1 MSARCRRLSIESDI
15 SLTSL
20 LNELDREEYGIACGS
35 HATNND
41 DHLPELAASFMTGS
55 SEGSTHAPDEPPA
68 APSGAA
74 APKTIY
80 RRRHEPRHRRPS
92 VNDALAGILF
102 KERCRYS
109 RRTGQDGEDGAGGGA
124 IACSSHA
131 FGPVVFLRDSLQLS
145 IRRLMH
151 RAGGDTISAVSSTKP
166 DTDNK
171 KYESTISDKYHERA
185 FFERCNDETGRSR
198 AVGFSSSM
206 EVYTFED

>member
-15 SLTSL
+15 SLSSL
-20 LNELDREEYGIACGS
+20 LNELDREEYGS

-41 DHLPELAASFMTGS
+41 DSLPELAASFMTGS
-55 SEGSTHAPDEPPA
+55 SEGSTPAEPAEPAEAPA

-74 APKTIY
+74 AAKTIY

-109 RRTGQDGEDGAGGGA
+109 RRSVEDGAAGGA
-124 IACSSHA
+124 ITSSSHA
-131 FGPVVFLRDSLQLS
+131 VGPVASLRDSLQLS

-166 DTDNK
+166 DTDNR
-171 KYESTISDKYHERA
+171 KYESTISDKYHERT
-185 FFERCNDETGRSR
+185 FFERCNDEKGRSR
-198 AVGFSSSM
+198 AVGFSQSM

>member
-15 SLTSL
+15 SLSSL

-35 HATNND
+35 HAANND
-41 DHLPELAASFMTGS
+41 DSLPELAASFMTGS
-55 SEGSTHAPDEPPA
+55 SEGSTPAEPAEAPA

-109 RRTGQDGEDGAGGGA
+109 RRSGEDGAAGGA
-124 IACSSHA
+124 IASSPHA
-131 FGPVVFLRDSLQLS
+131 FGPVAYLRDSLQLS

-151 RAGGDTISAVSSTKP
+151 RDGGDTITAVSSTKP
-166 DTDNK
+166 DTDNR

-185 FFERCNDETGRSR
+185 FFERGNDETGRSR
-198 AVGFSSSM
+198 AVGFSQSM
-206 EVYTFED
+206 EVYTFEE